1 MRSNIIFTTLMATVI
16 VLGSHTAKSQNGT
29 SANDSVAV
37 QAVTLVKLNENLT
50 SPKGVI
56 TPRRINAKFEGMYDL
71 LYSGAFEDLTD
82 STVRHL
88 RNLEVSFCGDT
99 ITING
104 IKNTYKRY
112 TVATKN
118 IFLQSGIYQRFVYD
132 YFGKKGINLKDSVDK
147 LLVEYIYK
155 SDWNEKLLSD
165 YYMPGVIYERPY
177 LLIPYRGRCCVSFIV
192 DIEPSEFNRLMP
204 ERRDQRIK

>member
-16 VLGSHTAKSQNGT
+16 VLGSHTAKSQSGT
-29 SANDSVAV
+29 SANVAV
-37 QAVTLVKLNENLT
+37 QAVKTVKLNENLT
-50 SPKGVI
+50 SLKGVT
-56 TPRRINAKFEGMYDL
+56 TPRRFNAKFEGMYDL
-71 LYSGAFEDLTD
+71 LYGGTFEGLPD
-82 STVRHL
+82 STVTHL

-104 IKNTYKRY
+104 IKGTYKRY

-118 IFLQSGIYQRFVYD
+118 IFLQDELYQRFVYG

-155 SDWNEKLLSD
+155 SDWNEKRLS
-165 YYMPGVIYERPY
+165 YYKRPGIIYERPY
-177 LLIPYRGRCCVSFIV
+177 LLIPYRSNYCVSFIV
-192 DIEPSEFNRLMP
+192 DIESSEFNRLMP